1 MRFAAPLVLLVLS
14 APAQAEDLLPFFAND
29 AALSARSPWNSPEE
43 NAHRWDGLT
52 MGTEVFAGSGIGK
65 GGRGGF
71 GGDLHI
77 GYLKELDN
85 NIVVGIGASA
95 GYAPSFVNCGP
106 RGFGF
111 GMADVKVG
119 YDLGRFMPYVTFGVG
134 RETAVTNGRG
144 WSGLDSVNDMFAS
157 HGPSATLTK
166 VGAGFDYEVNE
177 HLHIGAEFSAV
188 QVRGNAFGPPLAPQ
202 PGALP

>member
-14 APAQAEDLLPFFAND
+14 APVQAQEALPFFADD
-29 AALSARSPWNSPEE
+29 AAPSSKSPWYSPDES
-43 NAHRWDGLT
+43 AHRWDGLT
-52 MGTEVFAGSGIGK
+52 MGTEVFAGSGTGK

-85 NIVVGIGASA
+85 NVVVGIGASS
-95 GYAPSFVNCGP
+95 GYAPSFTSFGP
-106 RGFGF
+106 KGYGF
-111 GMADVKVG
+111 GMVDLKVG
-119 YDLGRFMPYVTFGVG
+119 YDMGRLMPYVTFGVG
-134 RETAVTNGRG
+134 RETAMPNGQG
-144 WSGLDSVNDMFAS
+144 FSGLDSVNNVFAS

-177 HLHIGAEFSAV
+177 HLHIGAEFNAV